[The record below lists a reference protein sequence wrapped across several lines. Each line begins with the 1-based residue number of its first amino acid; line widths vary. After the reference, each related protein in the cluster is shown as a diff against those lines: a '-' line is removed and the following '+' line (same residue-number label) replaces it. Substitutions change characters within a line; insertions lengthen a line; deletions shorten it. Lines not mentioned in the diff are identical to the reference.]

1 MSKYQF
7 PTLKDEKEFES
18 LVNDLCKKH
27 YGIEFQVYG
36 RKGQKQYGIDGLS
49 FSKDKKKIVFQC
61 KNKFIN
67 GDDKK
72 IQEALLKDI
81 ENEVKSTS
89 EKFTNVDTFIFAN
102 SFKQDTILQDKARD
116 LSRQYSFTIIVWSWE
131 VIEGLLE
138 KYPDVAKQYYPK
150 LFDKTIKDEPLA
162 RNSRR
167 KFLIGLTSI
176 PGVIGLISISGVIIW
191 LIMNTK
197 FLSQKIKR
205 FLFQYL
211 PNGNQ
216 LVINKKSG
224 TIHHKIICKNHLPK
238 KNNVGNNIDFIKN
251 VKFHKSK
258 KLQILNKLTENIS
271 IEDSIEI
278 LLLAISN
285 DPTSVHLYDKLIKL
299 YGEIKRYGEI
309 HSLLSNAEII
319 ISNKIKMLKIELSD
333 CLNKTKEYKRYNKA
347 LMHIKLQQSKAL
359 DRARYK
365 VLNV

>member
-49 FSKDKKKIVFQC
+49 LSKDEKEIVFQC

-67 GDDKK
+67 RDDKK
-72 IQEALLKDI
+72 IQEELLKDI

-116 LSRQYSFTIIVWSWE
+116 LSNQYSLTIIVWSWE
-131 VIEGLLE
+131 EIEGLLE

-167 KFLIGLTSI
+167 KFLIGLISITVGLTSI
-176 PGVIGLISISGVIIW
+176 TGVIIW
-191 LIMNTK
+191 QIMNTK

-238 KNNVGNNIDFIKN
+238 KNNVGNNIDFKKN

-278 LLLAISN
+278 LLLATSN
-285 DPTSVHLYDKLIKL
+285 NPTSVHLYDKLIKL

-309 HSLLSNAEII
+309 HLLLSNAEII
-319 ISNKIKMLKIELSD
+319 ISNKIKMLDIELID

-347 LMHIKLQQSKAL
+347 LAHIKLQQSKAL

-365 VLNV
+365 ALNL